1 LSNQASSQITKKNSI
16 PARKKTY
23 EYLKTNILSGAFDPG
38 RRLTEEYLAE
48 ELGVSRTPVR
58 EALHKLELE
67 GLIQPLETRGFI
79 IPRDSKEEMEELFD
93 IRAILEGYTLRLV
106 SESISEETLKQLNG
120 FIENAE
126 DALKRQKIDE
136 IFQWNTEFHDA
147 LHNLVGHKRRL
158 YDMIVNIRRY
168 VLRYRKD
175 TLHYLE
181 GAQRALEGHRKVMM
195 ALRLRDPDLCE
206 RVMRD
211 HIREA
216 KEDALKAMFEQ
227 Q

>member
-1 LSNQASSQITKKNSI
+1 MRRTSPSLSPK
-16 PARKKTY
+16 RKAVPVSAKTY
-23 EYLKTNILSGAFDPG
+23 AYLKAKVLAGRFNPG
-38 RRLTEEYLAE
+38 DRLTEEHLARV
-48 ELGVSRTPVR
+48 LGVSRTPVR

-106 SESISEETLKQLNG
+106 SESASEETLKQLNG

-158 YDMIVNIRRY
+158 YDMIV
-168 VLRYRKD
+168 
-175 TLHYLE
+175 
-181 GAQRALEGHRKVMM
+181 
-195 ALRLRDPDLCE
+195 
-206 RVMRD
+206 
-211 HIREA
+211 
-216 KEDALKAMFEQ
+216 
-227 Q
+227 